1 MCADVCMCARARVWR
16 VGEGVCRRWDLG
28 CWKPSYGAGLSCS
41 LLAFAQA
48 VPCLERT
55 PPRRMPGGC
64 LPSFLGASRGLGSET
79 PCMSCPLYML
89 SSASNSLRGLPQT
102 DWSRLCV
109 RQPWVQISAPPLTY
123 APWCPAGYVPSE
135 GSGSPLYKGPNTTF
149 LSALFSGAFFPRRLC
164 SIKCCPMQ

>member
-1 MCADVCMCARARVWR
+1 MVLVVACMCARVRVCVWR

-28 CWKPSYGAGLSCS
+28 CWKPSCGAGLSCS

-79 PCMSCPLYML
+79 PCMSCPLYTL

-102 DWSRLCV
+102 GPGFVSDSPGFKS
-109 RQPWVQISAPPLTY
+109 QPHHSHTLLGAQQVMYPL
-123 APWCPAGYVPSE
+123 
-135 GSGSPLYKGPNTTF
+135 
-149 LSALFSGAFFPRRLC
+149 
-164 SIKCCPMQ
+164 